1 MVDVM
6 AKERTITVSAVGKAA
21 AVPDVVT
28 VAVSVQVR
36 AGGAQDALA
45 QTKAKTTAAVA
56 AFKEGGVADRDVAT
70 TNITIWPEYG
80 EDRRRVE
87 GYRAEN
93 SLSVRLRD
101 VGRAGGLLDTVA
113 GIVGDDIV
121 IQGIS
126 FAVAEPEV
134 VQAEARAAAMD
145 TARTKADQLAHA
157 AGTMV
162 GEVVQIVEG
171 ASSGPTAVAMAGR
184 QAAFDSMPVEPGEHE
199 LAVAVT
205 VTYRLEDRHKPR

>member
-1 MVDVM
+1 M
-6 AKERTITVSAVGKAA
+6 AKPRTITVSAVGTSA
-21 AVPDVVT
+21 AVPDVLT

-36 AGGAQDALA
+36 AGSAQDALA
-45 QTKAKTTAAVA
+45 QTKAKATAAVA

-80 EDRRRVE
+80 QDHRRVE

-121 IQGIS
+121 LQGIS

-134 VQAEARAAAMD
+134 VQAAARAAAMD
-145 TARTKADQLAHA
+145 AARTKADQLAHA

-162 GEVVQIVEG
+162 GEVMQIVEG
-171 ASSGPTAVAMAGR
+171 TTSGPVGVARAMAPQ
-184 QAAFDSMPVEPGEHE
+184 QAFESMPVEPGEQE

-205 VTYRLEDRHKPR
+205 VTYRLADRHKPR